1 MIASRDELG
10 KVERSVVTADVIGAV
25 AAELRA
31 HTTRTMLAAC
41 IEAGHA
47 RAHNSLKQGIW
58 RVRHDKASDDEVE
71 LLAPILSALAY
82 QASELVRMG
91 GEAAADDKKTSWYEF
106 LLERSHRY
114 EYGRNQQV
122 EVTGKDGEQLG
133 ASVDDMRTLLD
144 VYIKASKDAKEGR
157 GE

>member
-1 MIASRDELG
+1 MTERDDKG
-10 KVERSVVTADVIGAV
+10 RIERTVVTAPVIAAV

-31 HTTRTMLAAC
+31 KPDSLFLPAC

-47 RAHNSLKQGIW
+47 RAHNSLKQAIW
-58 RVRHDKASDDEVE
+58 RVRHDKATDEEVE
-71 LLAPILSALAY
+71 LIAPILSALAY
-82 QASELVRMG
+82 QAQALVKLG
-91 GEAAADDKKTSWYEF
+91 DDAAKEDRRTSWYEF
-106 LLERSHRY
+106 RLERGHAFDF
-114 EYGRNQQV
+114 GKQQKF

>member
-1 MIASRDELG
+1 MTERDDKG
-10 KVERSVVTADVIGAV
+10 RIERTVVTAPVIAAV

-31 HTTRTMLAAC
+31 KPGCTMLAAC
-41 IEAGHA
+41 IESGQA
-47 RAHNSLKQGIW
+47 RAHNSLRQGVW
-58 RVRHDKASDDEVE
+58 RVRHDKATDEEVE

-91 GEAAADDKKTSWYEF
+91 HVAAEDDKKTGWYEY
-106 LLERSHRY
+106 LLERCHSFD
-114 EYGRNQQV
+114 YGKQQKL